1 MLEGGARRVRNVLR
15 RRGVETRFAPLLVAP
30 LNSQTNKVKKNS
42 LPVEHVEVYIQW
54 EKFNPVWNF
63 NLANIQGLSRGL
75 QATLTNKIL
84 QKGHVHLFQRAYK
97 TLQFFKDVIEY
108 QNAQNYLS
116 YVYLE
121 NRGLILKFADFFDT
135 RTLASTESKFCPKLY
150 NSALTVNK
158 KNCANISYQW
168 KVTKCNKS
176 IEKIRNIHNETT
188 ILKFFPQVV
197 QLNLKF
203 RIF

>member
-1 MLEGGARRVRNVLR
+1 MVHNQDHARGGGARGVRNVL
-15 RRGVETRFAPLLVAP
+15 RRGVETRFTPLVAP

-150 NSALTVNK
+150 NSALTVNM
-158 KNCANISYQW
+158 KNCAKISYQW
-168 KVTKCNKS
+168 KVTKCN
-176 IEKIRNIHNETT
+176 T
-188 ILKFFPQVV
+188 ILKLFSQVV
-197 QLNLKF
+197 QPNLKLW
-203 RIF
+203 IF